1 VADTFQSVLI
11 GGAAGLVSAVI
22 TYFSTRAKT
31 RLELAVEYDKK
42 LQESRLE
49 AYKKLWAMLEP
60 LARFG
65 RDRPVTYADL
75 RQISDETRS
84 WYFKDGG
91 IYLTRASRGPYFR
104 WKEVMQ
110 PLLENKQLADQPDQP
125 IPDPQ
130 LEAII
135 AAGSTLRTN
144 LSDDIGTKRA
154 SWLT

>member
-1 VADTFQSVLI
+1 MADTLQSVFI
-11 GGAAGLVSAVI
+11 GGAAGFVSAVV

-42 LQESRLE
+42 LQDSRLE

-65 RDRPVTYADL
+65 RDKTVTHEDL
-75 RQISDETRS
+75 RGISDRS
-84 WYFKDGG
+84 RAWYFREGG

-104 WKEVMQ
+104 WKELMQ
-110 PLLENKQLADQPDQP
+110 PLLDNNQFADQPKAP
-125 IPDPQ
+125 IPETELD
-130 LEAII
+130 EVIS
-135 AAGSTLRTN
+135 AGSTLRTS

-154 SWLT
+154 SWL